1 MRFKMRIGSSS
12 PAPVIKPTEDVAK
25 LQHQANILKKALDGQ
40 KDTASQ
46 LLKMIDTKGK
56 IVDIQ
61 A

>member
-1 MRFKMRIGSSS
+1 MRIGSSS

>member
-1 MRFKMRIGSSS
+1 MRVGSSS
-12 PAPVIKPTEDVAK
+12 PVPVIKPTDDVAR
-25 LQHQANILKKALDGQ
+25 LQHQASILKKALDGQ
-40 KDTASQ
+40 KDNASQ